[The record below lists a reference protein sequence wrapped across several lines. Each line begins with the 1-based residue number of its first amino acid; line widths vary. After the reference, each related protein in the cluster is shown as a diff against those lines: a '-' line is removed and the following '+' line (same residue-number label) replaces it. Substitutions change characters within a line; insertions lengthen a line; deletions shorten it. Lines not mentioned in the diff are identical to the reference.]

1 MAKYTLYR
9 RDDLSG
15 NVVADDTKTI
25 VGDDGIE
32 RNELEHFTKMA
43 GYTVNKDEAEGL
55 AEAYANAS
63 TSSSSKSDST
73 VDGKT
78 TTRTQV
84 YTLLPW
90 LQKYAGADANALVDA
105 YVKGYNES
113 GGSAEFALAEM
124 RFGKDSGEAY
134 KRVFANIVDPDTGA
148 LKMTE
153 SEYISGLEKVLTT
166 LTEYNL
172 NGYASSKGKSVWATL
187 VGNNTSAE
195 SYTNRVKLVHDRV
208 INRMDEELKT
218 SIINQYNEYFTQ
230 ATGTPVNM
238 GNESILAIA
247 IDPNINEDVL
257 AGRLN
262 ASEIGAVYTGVTG
275 DALDLGS
282 VQRLTG
288 AGVTTQSA
296 ESQFATASA
305 TAKALARMQRRQR
318 RDVTLGKATAVLEAQ
333 LFGDE
338 LISGQIKSIGAQA
351 LSSSSVQVGAAK
363 TQTGGVIGLTEI

>member
-15 NVVADDTKTI
+15 NVVADDSKYI
-25 VGDDGIE
+25 VGDDGIR
-32 RNELEHFTKMA
+32 RNELEHLTKKA

-63 TSSSSKSDST
+63 TSSSSKSDTT

-172 NGYASSKGKSVWATL
+172 NGYASAKGKSVWATL

-230 ATGTPVNM
+230 VTGTPVSI

-296 ESQFATASA
+296 ERQFATASA

-318 RDVTLGKATAVLEAQ
+318 RDVTLGKAMGVLEAQ

-338 LISGQIKSIGAQA
+338 LISGQIKAIGAQA
-351 LSSSSVQVGAAK
+351 LSASSVQVGAAK
-363 TQTGGVIGLTEI
+363 SQTGGVIGLTEI

>member
-1 MAKYTLYR
+1 MVMVYR
-9 RDDLSG
+9 KDFLQGYD
-15 NVVADDTKTI
+15 VQP
-25 VGDDGIE
+25 
-32 RNELEHFTKMA
+32 NELQKFLDN
-43 GYTVNKDEAEGL
+43 GYTTNYSEALAASTDPGGQNYTGTPAS
-55 AEAYANAS
+55 AEA
-63 TSSSSKSDST
+63 SSD
-73 VDGKT
+73 VDGPT
-78 TTRTQV
+78 VTRTQV
-84 YTLLPW
+84 FTLLPW
-90 LQKYAGADANALVDA
+90 LQKYAGADANTLVDA
-105 YVKGYNES
+105 YIKGYNES
-113 GGSAEFALAEM
+113 GGQSSFALSEM

-134 KRVFANIVDPDTGA
+134 KRVFANIIDPDTGA

-172 NGYASSKGKSVWATL
+172 NGYASSKGKTVWATL

-208 INRMDEELKT
+208 INRMDDTLKE
-218 SIINQYNEYFTQ
+218 SIINSYNEYFTQ
-230 ATGTPVNM
+230 ATGTPVTM

-288 AGVTTQSA
+288 VGVTTQSA
-296 ESQFATASA
+296 ERQFATASA
-305 TAKALARMQRRQR
+305 TAKILARMQRRQR
-318 RDVTLGKATAVLEAQ
+318 RDITLGKAMGVLEAQ

-338 LISGQIKSIGAQA
+338 SITKQIQVAQA
-351 LSSSSVQVGAAK
+351 QNLSASSVQAGAARA
-363 TQTGGVIGLTEI
+363 QTGGVIGLTEI

>member
-25 VGDDGIE
+25 VGPDGIE
-32 RNELEHFTKMA
+32 RNELEHYTKMA
-43 GYTVNKDEAEGL
+43 GYTVNKEEAEGL

-63 TSSSSKSDST
+63 TSSASDSVTT

-78 TTRTQV
+78 TTRSQV

-90 LQKYAGADANALVDA
+90 LQKYAGADANTLVDA

-166 LTEYNL
+166 LTEYGL
-172 NGYASSKGKSVWATL
+172 NGYASAKGKSVYATL
-187 VGNNTSAE
+187 VANNVSPE

-208 INRMDEELKT
+208 INRMDDELKT

-230 ATGTPVNM
+230 ATGTPVSM

-288 AGVTTQSA
+288 VGVTTQSA
-296 ESQFATASA
+296 ERQFATASA
-305 TAKALARMQRRQR
+305 TAKILARMQRRQR
-318 RDVTLGKATAVLEAQ
+318 RDVTLGKAMGVLEAQ

-338 LISGQIKSIGAQA
+338 SITTQIQLVQAQNV
-351 LSSSSVQVGAAK
+351 SSSSVQAGAAK
-363 TQTGGVIGLTEI
+363 AQTGGVIGLTEY